1 MPIDYSKRGGSSAGD
16 APSSASAG
24 PVSLTK
30 RGQAV
35 NLSKSSSGKPYR
47 FNLNW
52 NPSGGQQGGGFM
64 AKMRTAQSIDLDLG
78 CLYELR
84 GGKKGAVQ
92 ALGNSFGSLQSAPWI
107 QLDKDDRSGNVT
119 EGENLFISSEHQ
131 QDIERMIVF
140 AFIYEGVASWS
151 QAAAVATIHQP
162 DGPPIT
168 INLNEHADGQKMCG
182 IALLKNV
189 GGQMQ
194 LSREV
199 QYCKGHRDLDAM
211 YGWGMSWT
219 AGRK

>member
-1 MPIDYSKRGGSSAGD
+1 MPIDYSKRGGGG
-16 APSSASAG
+16 APTSTPAG

-35 NLSKSSSGKPYR
+35 NLSKSASGKPYR

-52 NPSGGQQGGGFM
+52 NPGGSQQGGGGFM
-64 AKMRTAQSIDLDLG
+64 AKMRPTQSIDLDLG

-84 GGKKGAVQ
+84 DGKKGAVQ
-92 ALGNSFGSLQSAPWI
+92 ALGNSFGSLQGPPWI

-151 QAAAVATIHQP
+151 QATAVATIHQP

-168 INLNEHADGQKMCG
+168 INLDEHADGQTMCG
-182 IALLKNV
+182 IALVKNV

-194 LSREV
+194 LTREI

-219 AGRK
+219 PTRK